1 MSNCLNNIQ
10 SLIYWFDS
18 HSQDEHGLS
27 VVCGT
32 SVLLK
37 FRNLSEVEKYIH
49 IAYLEY
55 RDIQRLY
62 FQIQFLR
69 VNLSSAEISNTYSQ
83 YRFSIRRSN
92 YQKNASVVNRKR
104 RERYTT
110 HTIGTE
116 KHEKVK
122 KKKRFDSCRNCQNS
136 KYSSNQD
143 LKKDKS
149 CLWKNQVLTL
159 KHQITEGSY
168 FVCVVCNRCLYRR
181 LVIIFENKKYEV
193 DSCVYFYVE

>member
-1 MSNCLNNIQ
+1 M
-10 SLIYWFDS
+10 IYWFDS
-18 HSQDEHGLS
+18 HSQDEHSLS

-116 KHEKVK
+116 KHEKIK
-122 KKKRFDSCRNCQNS
+122 KKKKGLTHVEIIRI
-136 KYSSNQD
+136 YSLQVIRISVKVKLSVNRSTFNFQTISLKD
-143 LKKDKS
+143 LIV
-149 CLWKNQVLTL
+149 CVFYA
-159 KHQITEGSY
+159 IVACTEG
-168 FVCVVCNRCLYRR
+168 
-181 LVIIFENKKYEV
+181 
-193 DSCVYFYVE
+193 

>member
-1 MSNCLNNIQ
+1 M
-10 SLIYWFDS
+10 
-18 HSQDEHGLS
+18 
-27 VVCGT
+27 
-32 SVLLK
+32 
-37 FRNLSEVEKYIH
+37 
-49 IAYLEY
+49 
-55 RDIQRLY
+55 
-62 FQIQFLR
+62 
-69 VNLSSAEISNTYSQ
+69 NLSSAEISNTYSQ

-122 KKKRFDSCRNCQNS
+122 KEKRFDSCRNCQNS

-143 LKKDKS
+143 LNKDKS
-149 CLWKNQVLTL
+149 CQWKNQVLTF

-168 FVCVVCNRCLYRR
+168 FVWY
-181 LVIIFENKKYEV
+181 VIAACTEG
-193 DSCVYFYVE
+193 